1 MSGWDDYHAAE
12 EARNAKPRTVT
23 LRRDQLPADIRALLD
38 DPQRPRAMTSGD
50 WYPIHRFIMDHS
62 AVDAEYYKLAKPD
75 YDPLPPHGWVNGPNV
90 GKPYNFNRT
99 EHEAQ
104 MAEHDARNAA
114 GTAAWKERSDAH
126 FRALGIDPTGVD
138 FYGAVDS
145 YVREFLR
152 AEVAAFEEST
162 RPTASGEDADLAAM
176 LPLDGEGVGYADLET
191 KWATK
196 RRSVERIVARLVDAD
211 LVRSE
216 DVPSARGGKP
226 KKLFWRVEEDES

>member
-1 MSGWDDYHAAE
+1 
-12 EARNAKPRTVT
+12 
-23 LRRDQLPADIRALLD
+23 
-38 DPQRPRAMTSGD
+38 
-50 WYPIHRFIMDHS
+50 
-62 AVDAEYYKLAKPD
+62 
-75 YDPLPPHGWVNGPNV
+75 
-90 GKPYNFNRT
+90 
-99 EHEAQ
+99 

-138 FYGAVDS
+138 FYHTVRD
-145 YVREFLR
+145 YVFTFLR
-152 AEVAAFEEST
+152 AEVDAFNKSMNST
-162 RPTASGEDADLAAM
+162 ATDEDADLAAM